1 MLFDASG
8 VGALNIDMFF
18 KVTPEQLDAINSE
31 LDKPFVLGQED
42 FGSNE
47 EFEQTMQTVEKYA
60 EPIEIEKRD
69 KPPNRAMGGSAYQ
82 TMVALSRMGFKTGY
96 LGMIGYDYLLPLNSL
111 EREGIDTSR
120 VYVGGIGSGVCISLS
135 DGRDR
140 ALRIFPNSND
150 ELDFTNLYAH
160 SRDLSDYLGR
170 SEIVHMTSFV
180 CSLGDW
186 PLRVQ
191 KKIARL
197 IGERVKISFSPGGL
211 YAERG
216 LKELQPILQN
226 TYILFVNRG
235 EVQLLTGEDY
245 REGSK
250 KLLELGPHYVVST
263 LGDKGAHLRYK
274 GGEFLAQPMKIPED
288 EIKTEGLTGA
298 GDYSAGGV
306 LAGILRGY
314 TLERSME
321 LGSKIAGMKL
331 RGMER
336 EAYQTIR
343 G

>member
-1 MLFDASG
+1 MSLDASG
-8 VGALNIDMFF
+8 VGAINLDKSF
-18 KVTPEQLDAINSE
+18 KITPEKLDAINSE
-31 LDKPFVLGQED
+31 LSKPFVLGKED
-42 FGSNE
+42 FGIKE
-47 EFEQTMQTVEKYA
+47 DFEQTMQTVEKHA
-60 EPIEIEKRD
+60 KLLGQSL
-69 KPPNRAMGGSAYQ
+69 GGSATQ
-82 TMVALSRMGFKTGY
+82 TMVALSRMGFRTGY
-96 LGMIGYDYLLPLNSL
+96 VGMIGYDSLFLRSSL
-111 EREGIDTSR
+111 EREGIDTHR
-120 VYVGGIGSGVCISLS
+120 VFIGESGSGVCISLS

-150 ELDFTNLYAH
+150 EFDFTNLYAY

-186 PLRVQ
+186 PLKVQ

-197 IGERVKISFSPGGL
+197 IGGRVRISFSPGGL

-245 REGSK
+245 KEGSR

-274 GGEFLAQPMKIPED
+274 GGESLAEQTQIPEN

-298 GDYSAGGV
+298 GDYFAGGF
-306 LAGILRGY
+306 LAGLLQGKKPEECSILGNETAGY
-314 TLERSME
+314 WLKGLEIPR
-321 LGSKIAGMKL
+321 LI
-331 RGMER
+331 
-336 EAYQTIR
+336 Q
-343 G
+343 

>member
-1 MLFDASG
+1 MSFFDASG
-8 VGALNIDMFF
+8 VGAINLDKFF
-18 KVTPEQLDAINSE
+18 EVTPEQLEAINSE
-31 LDKPFVLGQED
+31 IDKPLVLGKEDD
-42 FGSNE
+42 FGSKD
-47 EFEQTMQTVEKYA
+47 EFEQTIQTVEKHA
-60 EPIEIEKRD
+60 KPIGQ
-69 KPPNRAMGGSAYQ
+69 ALGGSAVQ
-82 TMVALSRMGFKTGY
+82 TIVALSRLGFKTGY
-96 LGMIGYDYLLPLNSL
+96 LGMIGYDSLFLLHSL
-111 EREGIDTSR
+111 EREGIDTHR
-120 VYVGGIGSGVCISLS
+120 VFVGESGSGVCISLS

-150 ELDFTNLYAH
+150 EFDFTNLYTY
-160 SRDLSDYLGR
+160 SRNLSDYLGR

-186 PLRVQ
+186 PLKVQ

-197 IGERVKISFSPGGL
+197 IGERVRISFSPGGL
-211 YAERG
+211 YAKRG

-250 KLLELGPHYVVST
+250 KLLESGPQYIVST

-274 GGEFLAQPMKIPED
+274 GGEFLAEPIQIPED

-298 GDYSAGGV
+298 GDYFAGGV
-306 LAGILRGY
+306 LAGILRQY
-314 TLERSME
+314 PPEYCMTLGNKVAS
-321 LGSKIAGMKL
+321 MKL

-336 EAYQTIR
+336 EAYQKVV
-343 G
+343 